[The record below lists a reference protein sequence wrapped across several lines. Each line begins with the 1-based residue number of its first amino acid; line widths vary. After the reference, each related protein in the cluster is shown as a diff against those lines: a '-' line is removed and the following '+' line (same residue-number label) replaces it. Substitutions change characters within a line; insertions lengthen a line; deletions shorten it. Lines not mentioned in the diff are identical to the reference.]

1 MIENV
6 RSIRTQLIAGITV
19 TTVTAIVLLGFLN
32 IKMLEW
38 NALLRKSKEAELI
51 VKFIQTFIHDE
62 NEITENMIKGF
73 IAKIAEKGLIKD
85 IAILDAKGMAIFVTG
100 EGASLSKGTG
110 RNLFWVS
117 GLNIKM
123 IGGGWFGGI
132 GKNIIVSA
140 SLKQKDETK
149 AVGTLMF
156 SMPLS
161 DIKDEVANFRKFI
174 FFYAIFDS
182 IIIIV
187 LGMYLFSRG
196 IVRPMNTLK
205 ETAERIA
212 GGMLEQR
219 VDIKASS
226 EIASFASS
234 FNVMADKLEE
244 KIKTLERLNRELTT
258 KQEQLIRTEKLATV
272 GRLAAGVAHEIGNPL
287 GAILGYVEILK
298 KSGVRSQ
305 ESDEILKRFEK
316 EILRIDKIVRGLLDF
331 SRPSTGILK
340 NIDVNKI
347 VRDAVEMLMPQF
359 TKKNVSFDM
368 RLNGDIPGVYIDGG
382 MLQQVLLNL
391 FINAK
396 DAMEAGGS
404 IIVETSEITN
414 PDLSLPVRVRKDDL
428 PGVDL
433 TAKRKW
439 AASHKYIK
447 ISITD
452 TGCGIAEAG
461 ITRIFDPFYST
472 KEQGKGTG
480 LGLTISLGIIQAYGG
495 DIRVRS
501 ELKKGTTF
509 DILLPGGIADV

>member
-1 MIENV
+1 MIKNV

-38 NALLRKSKEAELI
+38 NALLRKSKEAELA
-51 VKFIQTFIHDE
+51 VKFIQTFVHDE
-62 NEITENMIKGF
+62 NEITENTIKGF
-73 IAKIAEKGLIKD
+73 IAKVVEKGLIKD
-85 IAILDAKGMAIFVTG
+85 IAILDAKGRVIFVTG
-100 EGASLSKGTG
+100 EGASISKWTG
-110 RNLFWVS
+110 RNLFLVS

-123 IGGGWFGGI
+123 VGGGWFGGI
-132 GKNIIVSA
+132 GKNIIASA

-149 AVGTLMF
+149 AAGTLMF

-287 GAILGYVEILK
+287 GAILGYVDILK
-298 KSGVRSQ
+298 GKGVECS
-305 ESDEILKRFEK
+305 EAKDILDRLEK
-316 EILRIDKIVRGLLDF
+316 EITRINNIIRRLLDF
-331 SRPSTGILK
+331 SRPSKGILK
-340 NIDVNKI
+340 HIDVNKT
-347 VRDAVEMLMPQF
+347 VKDAVEMLMPQF
-359 TKKNVSFDM
+359 SKKNVSFDM

-396 DAMEAGGS
+396 DAMEAGGA
-404 IIVETSEITN
+404 IIVETNEAAN
-414 PDLSLPVRVRKDDL
+414 PELTMPVRVRKDDL
-428 PGVDL
+428 PGADL

-439 AASHKYIK
+439 VALRKYIK
-447 ISITD
+447 ISVTD
-452 TGCGIAEAG
+452 TGCGIAEAD
-461 ITRIFDPFYST
+461 IARIFDPFYST

-480 LGLTISLGIIQAYGG
+480 LGLTISLGIIQAFGG
-495 DIRVRS
+495 DIKVRS